1 MENSGTV
8 TTGISFNTD
17 LLHEAD
23 KIANDLIMS
32 RSKFV
37 QIAVR
42 NQIKL
47 HRKQDMRQFLDS
59 LNNEEMITLK
69 KLIEQHP

>member
-1 MENSGTV
+1 MKNSGTV

-69 KLIEQHP
+69 RLIEQHP

>member
-8 TTGISFNTD
+8 TTGISFNAD
-17 LLHEAD
+17 LLCEAD

-47 HRKQDMRQFLDS
+47 HRKQDMRQFFDS
-59 LNNEEMITLK
+59 LDNDEIIILK
-69 KLIEQHP
+69 KLIEQHS